1 MRVQY
6 FAAYIFLTGIMCVG
20 SSSASDGDK
29 LRQGSELLT
38 KAVSLQDI
46 RAQGAKP
53 FHFQAKIEAQRI
65 VSKPVTGSYDEIW
78 MSPEKWRREINFSG
92 FDQVEVGSSNSK
104 WVSRNAGFR
113 PRVAYLTSLALENFF
128 TPEAAPSEKI
138 TSLRQKK
145 KKGLLLQCV
154 QLEVGHSDRELC
166 FDPSGVLAME
176 EHLNQRFEYADFGK
190 FGEKIFPHSIRVFEA
205 DYEVLN
211 LQIQD
216 PEAPP
221 VQAVSFDHP
230 ASALQMAPCERWPAE
245 PENKIVPQYPQLARQ
260 GHQQGTVVLYVVV
273 GADGRVDG
281 LKVLESA
288 GESLDK
294 SASDAVRQ
302 WTYAPMTC
310 GAASL
315 PSEIEV
321 RTSYTL
327 SGY

>member
-1 MRVQY
+1 
-6 FAAYIFLTGIMCVG
+6 MCVG
-20 SSSASDGDK
+20 SSFPSDGDK
-29 LRQGSELLT
+29 QRQGSELLT
-38 KAVSLQDI
+38 KAASLQAI
-46 RAQGAKP
+46 RAQDANP
-53 FHFQAKIEAQRI
+53 FHFQAKIQAQRI
-65 VSKPVTGSYDEIW
+65 VSKPVTGAYDEIW

-128 TPEAAPSEKI
+128 RPEAAPSEKI

-154 QLEVGHSDRELC
+154 QLEEGHSDRELC

-216 PEAPP
+216 PVAPP
-221 VQAVSFDHP
+221 VQAVSFEHA
-230 ASALQMAPCERWPAE
+230 ASALQMAACERWPAE
-245 PENKIVPQYPQLARQ
+245 PEKKISPQYPQDARRAY
-260 GHQQGTVVLYVVV
+260 QQGTSVLYVVV
-273 GADGRVDG
+273 SADGRVDN
-281 LKVLESA
+281 LRVLES
-288 GESLDK
+288 
-294 SASDAVRQ
+294 
-302 WTYAPMTC
+302 
-310 GAASL
+310 
-315 PSEIEV
+315 
-321 RTSYTL
+321 
-327 SGY
+327 